1 MDRPSWKSRLG
12 DLTLEAAMVVFAVL
26 VALAVDEWRAEREL
40 DDQVQRARSA
50 IEAELRAN
58 RDELEQ
64 SLPTVMAAFDTV
76 GAMADRLRAGGGS
89 QEWALGALLPDFS
102 DAAWETARSTGV
114 MAHMDYSWVLATARV
129 YETQSVARLTQT
141 DLLGTMGTTVVREP
155 ELERVLDLQGQLFMV
170 LQMYDGLETKYE
182 EALDSVPG
190 SSR

>member
-1 MDRPSWKSRLG
+1 
-12 DLTLEAAMVVFAVL
+12 MVVFAVL

-40 DDQVQRARSA
+40 DGQVLRARTA

-58 RDELEQ
+58 RNELEQ
-64 SLPTVMAAFDTV
+64 SLPTVLATYEEV
-76 GAMADRLRAGGGS
+76 GAMADRLRSGGES
-89 QEWALGALLPDFS
+89 PTWALQALLPDFS

-129 YETQSVARLTQT
+129 YETQSLARLTQNK
-141 DLLGTMGTTVVREP
+141 LLGALGTTVVREP

-182 EALDSVPG
+182 EALDSAPP
-190 SSR
+190 SP